1 MKKVGL
7 ILLLLMIL
15 GGWAV
20 KDSEAGQWCWDLGLG
35 EYMKLSFAKNDPN
48 FPFWTLSGMTYVP
61 GESILPVAGTMVKN
75 ADGTRRL
82 LTLTMTNTDG
92 ISWLM
97 YADIDAQTKSG
108 PMIGYS
114 PNYDSYDPAH
124 TLGKVPCSSLPR
136 P

>member
-1 MKKVGL
+1 MKKAG
-7 ILLLLMIL
+7 LLLLVFVIL

-75 ADGTRRL
+75 DDGTRRL
-82 LTLTMTNTDG
+82 LTLTATNEDA
-92 ISWLM
+92 ISWFM
-97 YADIDAQTKSG
+97 YMDIDARTKNG
-108 PMIGYS
+108 TIITYCANDDTYGT
-114 PNYDSYDPAH
+114 AH
-124 TLGKVPCSSLPR
+124 TLTKVDCKALPK